1 MAKPLTPPPTVTRRR
16 LQPRWVLP
24 TLLGGFFALVAFA
37 AWRMM
42 HTPAPIVATPAAT
55 AAVPPPLP
63 VAKAERKP
71 AVDESKLLWE
81 SPTAGRPLLLA
92 GLPPGTPL
100 ILHVRPAELVGNEEG
115 ARVLRALGPTGD
127 QQLARL
133 TNITGL
139 QLGEIESLLIGV
151 RPGADLSKVDV
162 TLVVRPTKGVAVK
175 ATGQP
180 REHADT
186 KYTLANGV
194 GYWRRGRSWVIAAP
208 ETLHEI
214 LEAGGEA
221 PLLRRGLERLLAA
234 SDADRTVTLLV
245 APNFLFADGE
255 AVWAGP
261 LAALRDAAFEEL
273 PDELQG
279 LLVSANVGEQLYL
292 EIRGESIADL
302 TATRLAGLLAQ
313 RIGSWADKLQ
323 LALLADVPVEHSR
336 LVVAKLP
343 AMLQSLTA
351 HLRTGVVE
359 DQAVVN
365 ACLPAAAAHNFAL
378 AGELWLSQLA
388 ASRGSAPVTAK
399 PVEPR
404 TLAEKLA
411 APVSLSFDRDTLEM
425 AVSYLADELGT
436 PIEILGGDLQ
446 LEGITKNQ
454 SFGLA
459 IENRPAAEVLLEICR
474 QANPDKTATS
484 AADPKQKL
492 VYAVQGDRIVITTR
506 SAAEKRG
513 EKLPDEFTNR

>member
-1 MAKPLTPPPTVTRRR
+1 
-16 LQPRWVLP
+16 
-24 TLLGGFFALVAFA
+24 
-37 AWRMM
+37 M
-42 HTPAPIVATPAAT
+42 HTPAPTLATPAPT
-55 AAVPPPLP
+55 TAVPPPLP
-63 VAKAERKP
+63 VAKAEPKP

-81 SPTAGRPLLLA
+81 SPTAGRPISLA
-92 GLPPGTPL
+92 GLAPGTPL
-100 ILHVRPAELVGNEEG
+100 ILYVRPAELFDSEEG
-115 ARVLRALGPTGD
+115 KRVLLSLGPAGER
-127 QQLARL
+127 QLVRL
-133 TNITGL
+133 TKLTGL
-139 QLGEIESLLIGV
+139 DLAEIDSLLIGV
-151 RPGADLSKVDV
+151 RPGADVSKIDV
-162 TLVVRPTKGVAVK
+162 TLVIRPTKSAAVK
-175 ATGQP
+175 VRGQP
-180 REHADT
+180 REHAET
-186 KYTLANGV
+186 KYTLADGR
-194 GYWRRGRSWVIAAP
+194 GLWRRGQSWVIAAP

-221 PLLRRGLERLLAA
+221 PLLRRGLERLLAV
-234 SDADRTVTLLV
+234 SDADRTATLLV

-255 AVWAGP
+255 AVWTGP
-261 LAALRDAAFEEL
+261 LAALREAAFEEL

-279 LLVSANVGEQLYL
+279 LLVSAHVGEQFYL

-302 TATRLAGLLAQ
+302 TATRLAGLLVQ
-313 RIGSWADKLQ
+313 RIGGWADKLH
-323 LALLADVPVEHSR
+323 LVLLADVPVEHSR

-343 AMLQSLTA
+343 AMLQALTA

-365 ACLPAAAAHNFAL
+365 AYLPAAAAHNFTL

-388 ASRGSAPVTAK
+388 AGRGAAAPTT
-399 PVEPR
+399 EPAQPK
-404 TLAEKLA
+404 TLVEKLA

-474 QANPDKTATS
+474 QANPNESATS

-492 VYAVQGDRIVITTR
+492 VYVVREDRIVITTR

-513 EKLPDEFTNR
+513 EKLSAVFTTD

>member
-1 MAKPLTPPPTVTRRR
+1 
-16 LQPRWVLP
+16 
-24 TLLGGFFALVAFA
+24 
-37 AWRMM
+37 MM
-42 HTPAPIVATPAAT
+42 HTPAPLVATPAPT
-55 AAVPPPLP
+55 TAVPPPLP
-63 VAKAERKP
+63 VAKAEPKP

-81 SPTAGRPLLLA
+81 SPTAGRPLSLA

-100 ILHVRPAELVGNEEG
+100 ILHVRPAELVGSEEG
-115 ARVLRALGPTGD
+115 PRVSRALGPAGERT
-127 QQLARL
+127 LARL
-133 TNITGL
+133 TKTTGL
-139 QLGEIESLLIGV
+139 ELAEIESLLIGV
-151 RPGADLSKVDV
+151 RPGADLAKVDV
-162 TLVVRPTKGVAVK
+162 TLVIRPTKGSAVK
-175 ATGQP
+175 VTGQS

-186 KYTLANGV
+186 KYTLNAGN
-194 GYWRRGRSWVIAAP
+194 GYWRRGQSWVIAAP

-214 LEAGGEA
+214 LEAGGEV

-234 SDADRTVTLLV
+234 SDADRTATLLV

-255 AVWAGP
+255 AVWTGP
-261 LAALRDAAFEEL
+261 LAALREAAFEEL

-279 LLVSANVGEQLYL
+279 LLVSANVGEQFYFEL
-292 EIRGESIADL
+292 RGESIADL
-302 TATRLAGLLAQ
+302 TATRLAGLFAQ
-313 RIGSWADKLQ
+313 RIGSWVDKLQ
-323 LALLADVPVEHSR
+323 LALLANVPVEHSR

-343 AMLQSLTA
+343 AMVQALTA
-351 HLRTGVVE
+351 QLRAGVVE

-365 ACLPAAAAHNFAL
+365 AYLPAAAAHNFTL

-388 ASRGSAPVTAK
+388 ASRGAAPLNAE
-399 PVEPR
+399 PAAPR

-474 QANPDKTATS
+474 QANPDKTATGV
-484 AADPKQKL
+484 ADPKQKL
-492 VYAVQGDRIVITTR
+492 VYVVREDRIVITTR
-506 SAAEKRG
+506 TAAEKRG
-513 EKLPDEFTNR
+513 EKLPEVFNTTQ